1 MGLTRCCFPTRLG
14 GSRSRGLDGEQGR
27 NLAGQFETLDSLQSP
42 NISVSSSS
50 GVSKAT
56 NQGLQVFFGTSFSII
71 CSSHHL
77 YQGGIFQLIFNNS
90 TTTLNN
96 TLLAVDNSALFSF
109 LEASSAHQG
118 DYMCVHHVHINSQN
132 LRLQSQQLSLTVLV
146 SVSLTEFIIRHVVV
160 LLIMVVS
167 TSALYVYFKTKSRR
181 MQEPKRNRPVDDG
194 PALRLR
200 ERRRLQEN

>member
-1 MGLTRCCFPTRLG
+1 M
-14 GSRSRGLDGEQGR
+14 
-27 NLAGQFETLDSLQSP
+27 
-42 NISVSSSS
+42 
-50 GVSKAT
+50 
-56 NQGLQVFFGTSFSII
+56 
-71 CSSHHL
+71 
-77 YQGGIFQLIFNNS
+77 NN
-90 TTTLNN
+90 
-96 TLLAVDNSALFSF
+96 
-109 LEASSAHQG
+109 ASSAHQG

-181 MQEPKRNRPVDDG
+181 MQELKRNRPVDDG